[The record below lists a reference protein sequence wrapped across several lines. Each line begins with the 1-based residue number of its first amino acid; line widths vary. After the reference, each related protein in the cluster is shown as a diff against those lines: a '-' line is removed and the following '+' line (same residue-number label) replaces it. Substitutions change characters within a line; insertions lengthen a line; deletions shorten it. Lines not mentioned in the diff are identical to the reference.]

1 MQTIH
6 ANNRIAPALA
16 KSSFLLMSIF
26 LLIVSFAGFTRTVNG
41 QTTNREIPLTRQQ
54 VQLSFAP
61 LVRNSAP
68 AVVNIFTKT
77 IVRQR
82 QQSAIFKDPFF
93 RRFFGPGFKGFPGKS
108 RKRYQNSLGSG
119 VIIKSSGLIV
129 TNRHVIKGADQI
141 KVVLNDRR
149 EFDAKIIIVDDKTDL
164 AILRINPDENDL
176 PVLELAD
183 SDQLDV
189 GDLVLAIGNPFG
201 VGQTVTSGIVS
212 GLARTRITG
221 TGLAS
226 FIQTDAAINP
236 GNSGGALIAMDG
248 KLAGINTAIYSKS
261 GGSQGIGFAIPSN
274 MVRAVVA
281 GISKNGKLVRPWL
294 GIRGQSVSQDI
305 ATSINMKTPS
315 GILINQVYPNSP
327 AYIAG
332 IKVGDVVLSV
342 NNQNI
347 NAPETLNFRIAT
359 LEIGKFADVLL
370 LRKNKMLNV
379 NIKLTAAPEI
389 PPSQITSLSGEQ
401 PLSGSTVANLSPA
414 LAEDLNLN
422 PFLKGVLVVEV
433 NGNTP
438 AARFG
443 IKAGDFIR
451 KVNNTEI
458 KKVKTLVDYLK
469 LDTNEW
475 IISIQRGRQHLK
487 LKVNR

>member
-1 MQTIH
+1 MKSLH
-6 ANNRIAPALA
+6 AHKCILFPLTRSITLLLSLSLAIVFIIAITDAV
-16 KSSFLLMSIF
+16 F
-26 LLIVSFAGFTRTVNG
+26 G
-41 QTTNREIPLTRQQ
+41 QTTNRKIPSSQQ
-54 VQLSFAP
+54 EVQLSFAP

-93 RRFFGPGFKGFPGKS
+93 RRFFGPGFKGFSGKS
-108 RKRYQNSLGSG
+108 QKRYQNSLGSG

-149 EFDAKIIIVDDKTDL
+149 EFDAKIIITDDKTDL
-164 AILRINPDENDL
+164 AILRINPDKNDL
-176 PVLELAD
+176 PVLELSD
-183 SDQLDV
+183 SDQLAV

-305 ATSINMKTPS
+305 ATSINMESPS
-315 GILINQVYPNSP
+315 GILVNQVYPNSP
-327 AYIAG
+327 AHIAG
-332 IKVGDVVLSV
+332 IKIGDVILSV
-342 NNQNI
+342 NNQNV
-347 NAPETLNFRIAT
+347 NAPETLDFRIAT
-359 LEIGKFADVLL
+359 LETGKTADVLL
-370 LRKNKMLNV
+370 FRKNKMLNIY
-379 NIKLTAAPEI
+379 IKLTAAPET
-389 PPSQITSLSGEQ
+389 PPSQITLLSGEQ

-443 IKAGDFIR
+443 IRAGDFIR
-451 KVNNTEI
+451 KINNTDI
-458 KKVKTLVDYLK
+458 KKVKTLIDYLK
-469 LDTNEW
+469 MENNAWD
-475 IISIQRGRQHLK
+475 ISIQRGAQHLK